1 MQSNGLVMFGIF
13 IIILEIILSLI
24 SGINSI
30 FLHLNSNLLMLSN
43 IMLQYWAYILAFG
56 FASIFA
62 GAFNTKYYILFIIS
76 FELLAFLLTIGV
88 V

>member
-13 IIILEIILSLI
+13 IIILEIIMLLI
-24 SGINSI
+24 SGINTF
-30 FLHLNSNLLMLSN
+30 FLHLNSSLLTIIN
-43 IMLQYWAYILAFG
+43 IMTQYWAYILAFG

-62 GAFNTKYYILFIIS
+62 GAFNTKYYILFIIA
-76 FELLAFLLTIGV
+76 FELLAFLLSIGV

>member
-13 IIILEIILSLI
+13 IIILEIILSLV

-62 GAFNTKYYILFIIS
+62 GAFNTKYYILFIIA